1 MRDTSFFY
9 EPRVT
14 CLLNMRSEMEDAR
27 LIAFKRLL
35 DIMDELRTKCPWD
48 SIQTKDSLRHLTIE
62 EVFELNDAILADDWA
77 NMKKE
82 LGDILLHIVFYAKI
96 GEEKGAFDITDV
108 ANAICDKLIVRHPH
122 IFGEEKV
129 ETAAQVLD
137 NWEKIK
143 LDREG
148 NKSVLGGVPMA
159 MPSILKAYRMQE
171 KAAGVGFEW
180 PSTEDAWNK
189 VEEEVAE
196 LKETLDNK
204 ESKQR
209 QEEEMGDLL
218 FALINYS
225 RHLEINPDEA
235 LEHTN
240 KKFKQRFEYIEKRAS
255 EQGRKVH
262 NLSIGEM
269 LALWREAK

>member
-1 MRDTSFFY
+1 
-9 EPRVT
+9 
-14 CLLNMRSEMEDAR
+14 MEDKR

-35 DIMDELRTKCPWD
+35 DIMDELRAKCPWD
-48 SIQTKDSLRHLTIE
+48 SVQTIDSLRHLTIE
-62 EVFELNDAILADDWA
+62 ETFELNDAILNNDMQ
-77 NMKKE
+77 NIKKE
-82 LGDILLHIVFYAKI
+82 LGDLLLHIVFYTKI

-122 IFGEEKV
+122 IFGDEKV

-148 NKSVLGGVPMA
+148 NKTVLGGVPNT

-180 PSTEDAWNK
+180 SSTDDAWNK
-189 VEEEVAE
+189 VEEEI
-196 LKETLDNK
+196 KEVRETIDNN

-209 QEEEMGDLL
+209 QEEEIGDLL
-218 FALINYS
+218 FALINYL
-225 RHLEINPDEA
+225 RHLDINPDEA
-235 LEHTN
+235 LERTN
-240 KKFKQRFEYIEKRAS
+240 RKFKQRFEYIEKRAA

-262 NLSIGEM
+262 NLSIDEM
-269 LALWREAK
+269 LELWQEAKQ

>member
-1 MRDTSFFY
+1 MKT
-9 EPRVT
+9 
-14 CLLNMRSEMEDAR
+14 EMEDAR

-35 DIMDELRTKCPWD
+35 DIMDELRAKCPWD

-96 GEEKGAFDITDV
+96 GEEKGAFDVADV

-122 IFGEEKV
+122 IFGNEKA

>member
-1 MRDTSFFY
+1 MD
-9 EPRVT
+9 
-14 CLLNMRSEMEDAR
+14 DKR

-35 DIMDELRTKCPWD
+35 DIMDELRAKCPWD

-82 LGDILLHIVFYAKI
+82 LGDILLHIVFYSKI
-96 GEEKGAFDITDV
+96 ADEKGEFDIADV

-122 IFGEEKV
+122 IFGDEKA
-129 ETAAQVLD
+129 ETAAEVLD

-148 NKSVLGGVPMA
+148 NKTVLGGVPTA

-180 PSTEDAWNK
+180 PSVGDAWNK
-189 VEEEVAE
+189 VEEEIGE
-196 LKETLDNK
+196 LRETIERD
-204 ESKQR
+204 ETKQR
-209 QEEEMGDLL
+209 QEEELGDLL

-225 RHLEINPDEA
+225 RNLGINPDEA

-240 KKFKQRFEYIEKRAS
+240 RKFKERFSYIEKRAA

-262 NLSIGEM
+262 NLSLDEM
-269 LALWREAK
+269 LELWREAKTQA

>member
-1 MRDTSFFY
+1 
-9 EPRVT
+9 
-14 CLLNMRSEMEDAR
+14 MEDKR

-35 DIMDELRTKCPWD
+35 DIMDELRAKCPWD
-48 SIQTKDSLRHLTIE
+48 KVQTIDSLRHLTIE
-62 EVFELNDAILADDWA
+62 ETFELNDAILNSDMQ

-82 LGDILLHIVFYAKI
+82 LGDLLLHIVFYSKI
-96 GEEKGAFDITDV
+96 ASETGDFDITDV

-122 IFGEEKV
+122 IFGNEKV
-129 ETAAQVLD
+129 ETATQVLD

-148 NKSVLGGVPMA
+148 NKTVLGGVPTT

-180 PSTEDAWNK
+180 SSTDDAWKK
-189 VEEEVAE
+189 VEEEIAE
-196 LKETLDNK
+196 LRETIDNG
-204 ESKQR
+204 ETKQR

-218 FALINYS
+218 FAMINYS
-225 RHLEINPDEA
+225 RHIGINPDEA

-240 KKFKQRFEYIEKRAS
+240 RKFKERFSYIEKRAA

-262 NLSIGEM
+262 NLSIDEM
-269 LALWREAK
+269 LALWREAKQSI

>member
-1 MRDTSFFY
+1 
-9 EPRVT
+9 
-14 CLLNMRSEMEDAR
+14 MEDNR

-35 DIMDELRTKCPWD
+35 DIMDELRAKCPWD
-48 SIQTKDSLRHLTIE
+48 KVQTIDSLRHLTIE
-62 EVFELNDAILADDWA
+62 ETFELNDAILNNDMQ

-82 LGDILLHIVFYAKI
+82 LGDLLLHIVFYSKI
-96 GEEKGAFDITDV
+96 AEEKDAFNITDV

-122 IFGEEKV
+122 IFGDEKV

-148 NKSVLGGVPMA
+148 NKTVLGGVPNT

-180 PSTEDAWNK
+180 ASTDDAWNK
-189 VEEEVAE
+189 VEEEIKEV
-196 LKETLDNK
+196 KETVDNN

-209 QEEEMGDLL
+209 QEEEIGDLL

-240 KKFKQRFEYIEKRAS
+240 RKFKERFSYIEKRAA

-262 NLSIGEM
+262 NLSIDEM
-269 LALWREAK
+269 LALWREAKERG

>member
-1 MRDTSFFY
+1 
-9 EPRVT
+9 
-14 CLLNMRSEMEDAR
+14 MEDKR

-35 DIMDELRTKCPWD
+35 DIMDELRAKCPWD
-48 SIQTKDSLRHLTIE
+48 SVQTIDSLRHLTIE
-62 EVFELNDAILADDWA
+62 ETFELNDAILNNDMQ
-77 NMKKE
+77 NIKKE
-82 LGDILLHIVFYAKI
+82 LGDLLLHIVFYTKI

-122 IFGEEKV
+122 IFGNEKA

-148 NKSVLGGVPMA
+148 NKTVLGGVPNT

-180 PSTEDAWNK
+180 SSTDDAWNK
-189 VEEEVAE
+189 VEEEI
-196 LKETLDNK
+196 KEVRETIDNN

-209 QEEEMGDLL
+209 QEEEIGDLL

-225 RHLEINPDEA
+225 RHLDINPDEA
-235 LEHTN
+235 LERTN
-240 KKFKQRFEYIEKRAS
+240 RKFKQRFEYIEKRAA

-262 NLSIGEM
+262 NLSIDEM
-269 LALWREAK
+269 LELWQEAKQ

>member
-1 MRDTSFFY
+1 
-9 EPRVT
+9 
-14 CLLNMRSEMEDAR
+14 MEDAR

-122 IFGEEKV
+122 IFGDEKV

-189 VEEEVAE
+189 VEEEIAE

-225 RHLEINPDEA
+225 
-235 LEHTN
+235 
-240 KKFKQRFEYIEKRAS
+240 
-255 EQGRKVH
+255 
-262 NLSIGEM
+262 
-269 LALWREAK
+269 

>member
-1 MRDTSFFY
+1 
-9 EPRVT
+9 
-14 CLLNMRSEMEDAR
+14 MEDNR

-35 DIMDELRTKCPWD
+35 DIMDELRAKCPWD
-48 SIQTKDSLRHLTIE
+48 KVQTIESLRHLTIE
-62 EVFELNDAILADDWA
+62 ETFELNDAILNNDMQ

-82 LGDILLHIVFYAKI
+82 LGDLLLHIVFYAKI
-96 GEEKGAFDITDV
+96 GEEKGAFNITDV

-122 IFGEEKV
+122 IFGDEKV

-148 NKSVLGGVPMA
+148 NKTVLGGVPNT

-180 PSTEDAWNK
+180 ASTDDAWNK
-189 VEEEVAE
+189 VEEEIKEV
-196 LKETLDNK
+196 KETVDNN

-209 QEEEMGDLL
+209 QEDEIGDLL

-225 RHLEINPDEA
+225 RHLDINPDEA

-240 KKFKQRFEYIEKRAS
+240 RKFKERFSYIEKRAA

-262 NLSIGEM
+262 NLSIDEM
-269 LALWREAK
+269 LALWREAKEIG

>member
-1 MRDTSFFY
+1 
-9 EPRVT
+9 
-14 CLLNMRSEMEDAR
+14 MEDAR

-35 DIMDELRTKCPWD
+35 DIMDELRAKCPWD
-48 SIQTKDSLRHLTIE
+48 KVQTIESLRHLTIE
-62 EVFELNDAILADDWA
+62 ETFELNDAILNNDLQ

-82 LGDILLHIVFYAKI
+82 LGDLLLHIVFYSKI
-96 GEEKGAFDITDV
+96 AEEKDAFNITDV

-122 IFGEEKV
+122 IFGDEKV

-148 NKSVLGGVPMA
+148 NKTVLGGVPTT

-180 PSTEDAWNK
+180 ASTDDAWNK
-189 VEEEVAE
+189 VEEEIAE
-196 LKETLDNK
+196 LRETLDNK
-204 ESKQR
+204 ETKQR

-225 RHLEINPDEA
+225 RHIGINPDEA

-240 KKFKQRFEYIEKRAS
+240 KKFKERFSYIEKRAA

-262 NLSIGEM
+262 NLSIDEM
-269 LALWREAK
+269 LALWKEAKQAI

>member
-1 MRDTSFFY
+1 
-9 EPRVT
+9 
-14 CLLNMRSEMEDAR
+14 MEDNR

-35 DIMDELRTKCPWD
+35 DITDELRAKCPWD
-48 SIQTKDSLRHLTIE
+48 KVQTIDSLRHLTIE
-62 EVFELNDAILADDWA
+62 ETFELNDAILNNDMQ

-82 LGDILLHIVFYAKI
+82 LGDLLLHIVFYSKI
-96 GEEKGAFDITDV
+96 AEEKDAFNITDV

-122 IFGEEKV
+122 IFGDEKV

-148 NKSVLGGVPMA
+148 NKTVLGGVPNT

-180 PSTEDAWNK
+180 SSTDDAWNK
-189 VEEEVAE
+189 VEEEI
-196 LKETLDNK
+196 KEVRETIDNN

-209 QEEEMGDLL
+209 QEEEIGDLL

-225 RHLEINPDEA
+225 RHLDINPDEA
-235 LEHTN
+235 LERTN
-240 KKFKQRFEYIEKRAS
+240 RKFKQRFEYIEKRAA

-262 NLSIGEM
+262 NLSIDEM
-269 LALWREAK
+269 LELWQEAKQ

>member
-1 MRDTSFFY
+1 
-9 EPRVT
+9 
-14 CLLNMRSEMEDAR
+14 MEDAR

-35 DIMDELRTKCPWD
+35 DIMDELRAKCPWD
-48 SIQTKDSLRHLTIE
+48 KVQTIESLRHLTIE
-62 EVFELNDAILADDWA
+62 ETFELNDAILNNDLQ

-82 LGDILLHIVFYAKI
+82 LGDLLLHIVFYAKI
-96 GEEKGAFDITDV
+96 AEEKSAFDIADV

-122 IFGEEKV
+122 IFGDEKV

-148 NKSVLGGVPMA
+148 NKTVLGGVPTT

-180 PSTEDAWNK
+180 PSTDDAWNK
-189 VEEEVAE
+189 VEEEFAE
-196 LKETLDNK
+196 LRETIDNG
-204 ESKQR
+204 ETRQR

-225 RHLEINPDEA
+225 RHIGINPDEA

-240 KKFKQRFEYIEKRAS
+240 KKFKERFSYIEKRAA

-262 NLSIGEM
+262 NLSIDEM
-269 LALWREAK
+269 LALWKEAKQAI

>member
-1 MRDTSFFY
+1 
-9 EPRVT
+9 
-14 CLLNMRSEMEDAR
+14 MEDNR

-35 DIMDELRTKCPWD
+35 DIMDELRAKCPWD
-48 SIQTKDSLRHLTIE
+48 KVQTIESLRHLTIE
-62 EVFELNDAILADDWA
+62 ETFELNDAILNNDMQ

-82 LGDILLHIVFYAKI
+82 LGDLLLHIVFYSKI
-96 GEEKGAFDITDV
+96 AEEKEAFNITDV

-122 IFGEEKV
+122 IFGDEKV

-148 NKSVLGGVPMA
+148 NKTVLGGVPNT

-180 PSTEDAWNK
+180 ASTDDAWNK
-189 VEEEVAE
+189 VEEEIKEV
-196 LKETLDNK
+196 KETVDNN

-209 QEEEMGDLL
+209 QEEEIGDLL

-240 KKFKQRFEYIEKRAS
+240 RKFKERFSYIEKRAA

-262 NLSIGEM
+262 NLSIDEM
-269 LALWREAK
+269 LALWREAKERG

>member
-1 MRDTSFFY
+1 
-9 EPRVT
+9 
-14 CLLNMRSEMEDAR
+14 MEDKR
-27 LIAFKRLL
+27 LTAFKRLL
-35 DIMDELRTKCPWD
+35 DIMDELRAKCPWD
-48 SIQTKDSLRHLTIE
+48 KVQTIDSLRHLTIE
-62 EVFELNDAILADDWA
+62 ETFELNDAILNNDFQ
-77 NMKKE
+77 NIKKE
-82 LGDILLHIVFYAKI
+82 LGDLLLHIVFYAKI

-122 IFGEEKV
+122 IFGNEKV

-148 NKSVLGGVPMA
+148 NKSVLGGVPNTMS
-159 MPSILKAYRMQE
+159 SILKAYRMQE
-171 KAAGVGFEW
+171 KASGVGFEW
-180 PSTEDAWNK
+180 ASTDDAWKK
-189 VEEEVAE
+189 VEEEIAE
-196 LKETLDNK
+196 LRETLDNK

-240 KKFKQRFEYIEKRAS
+240 RKFKERFSYIEKRAA

-262 NLSIGEM
+262 NLSIDEM
-269 LALWREAK
+269 LALWKEAKGNV